1 MVGFVSDETQIALER
16 AKIELENL
24 NKAITFPEFATG
36 ARSVIYVNDVRIAAA
51 LDVSYSVNIE
61 HTELRTIDSQ
71 LPWELIPGQISI
83 EATLRRI
90 VHPDTTVTQDNLFT
104 IIQAALHTPY
114 AGLKI
119 QDKLGNVLFYA
130 KGSFTSL
137 QGNIAVGQANIE
149 TVRFQGYYWR
159 QNDAQ
164 AFYPVAATSI
174 ATVLKRLANAKLGA
188 VKSLGTAAGF

>member
-1 MVGFVSDETQIALER
+1 MGFISEETKIALAR
-16 AKIELENL
+16 AEIEL
-24 NKAITFPEFATG
+24 KDPKKVITFPEFSTG
-36 ARSVIYVNDVRIAAA
+36 ARSIIYVNDQRVAAA
-51 LDVSYSVNIE
+51 LDVSYNVSIE

-71 LPWELIPGQISI
+71 LPWELMPGQITV
-83 EATLRRI
+83 EATLKRI
-90 VHPDTTVTQDNLFT
+90 VHPNSTVTQDHLFT

-137 QGNIAVGQANIE
+137 QGQIAIGQANIE

-164 AFYPVAATSI
+164 AFYPVSAQTVS
-174 ATVLKRLANAKLGA
+174 TVLKRIGMAKLGA
-188 VKSLGTAAGF
+188 VQALGAAAGF